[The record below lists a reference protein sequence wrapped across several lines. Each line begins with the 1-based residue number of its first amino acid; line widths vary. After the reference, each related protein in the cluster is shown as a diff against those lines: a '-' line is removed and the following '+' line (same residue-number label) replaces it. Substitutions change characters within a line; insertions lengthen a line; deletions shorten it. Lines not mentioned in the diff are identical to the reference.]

1 MKRLPLVLCAS
12 LLVPF
17 LQAEQPVIS
26 GTYPH
31 LAVYNDEN
39 ECGIGAVVP
48 WAGKLWFVTY
58 APHKPHGSSDKLYS
72 LTPDLKLTAHPDSI
86 GGTPANR
93 MIHRESNQLF
103 IGPYA
108 IDAEGKVRTIPYK
121 TMPGRLTGTARHLS
135 DPANKIYHGTMEE
148 GLYAVD
154 VKTLAVSTLYRDG
167 QVKGSAPLSQLV
179 GDHGKGLYS
188 GQGVLVYSNNGS
200 NGARPLRDPRIP
212 AGCLAEWDGK
222 EWKVVRH
229 GQFTEVTGPGG
240 LRGNAN
246 PATDPIWSIGFDRR
260 SLILM
265 VRHEGKWHS
274 YRLPKASHSYDGVQ
288 GWNTE
293 WPRIRE
299 IGEKDLL
306 MTMHGMLWRFPRNF
320 SPQNTSGLAP
330 RSSYL
335 RVVADFC
342 RWNDHIV
349 FACDDTTRSAFKNV
363 RKVKDPIAP
372 TQSHSNLWF
381 VKPDQLDHLG
391 PVSARGAVWHNDNVE
406 KGDISDPMLLEGF
419 QQRSIQIT
427 HAGDRAAV
435 FTIQVGKDDRWNKV
449 QTVRIKPGAAFFIDL
464 AKEYPKDSWARVKAE
479 SKALGATA
487 FFALSN
493 KDARAGFPGPITQGL
508 PFPTDKEITGG
519 IIRPRGE
526 NKGTLHFAALQ
537 STPEGPTDLGY
548 YELGADLKLRK
559 VDDPT
564 AHEWLKKNAVIR
576 SDLISEDRASVILET
591 AEGQRYRLPKTDTAF
606 DKPSRLGP
614 ERLEREVCTERDLFN
629 AHGTFYEI
637 PADSAGGFRR
647 MRPIATHGRRLVDFC
662 SFRGLLV
669 ISGISRNP
677 PGQNHHIIPSDDG
690 KTALWVGAIDDVW
703 KLGRARGNG
712 GPWNREIVK
721 PNVWSDPYLFHGYD
735 NRILTVLHNEPNRKI
750 VEFTAEIDLD
760 GNGLWKPYRVFPLVS
775 GNAFTFRFPDEIQG
789 HWIRFKVDRET
800 TATVTLNYN

>member
-1 MKRLPLVLCAS
+1 MKRLSLALCTA
-12 LLVPF
+12 LLGPI
-17 LQAEQPVIS
+17 LHAEQPVIS

-58 APHKPHGSSDKLYS
+58 APHKPHGSTDKLYS
-72 LTPDLKLTAHPDSI
+72 LTPDLKLSAHPESI

-103 IGPYA
+103 LGPYA
-108 IDAEGKVRTIPYK
+108 IDTEGKVRTIPSK
-121 TMPGRLTGTARHLS
+121 TMPGRLTGTARHLT

-154 VKTLAVSTLYRDG
+154 VKTLAVSTLYRDE
-167 QVKGSAPLSQLV
+167 QVTGSAPLSQLV

-200 NGARPLRDPRIP
+200 KGARPLRDPSIP
-212 AGCLAEWDGK
+212 AGCLAEWNGK
-222 EWKVVRH
+222 EWKIVRH

-265 VRHEGKWHS
+265 VRHEGTWHS
-274 YRLPKASHSYDGVQ
+274 YRLPKASHTYDGVH
-288 GWNTE
+288 GWHTE

-306 MTMHGMLWRFPRNF
+306 MTMHGMLWRFPRTF
-320 SPQNTSGLAP
+320 SPKNTSGLAP

-342 RWNDHIV
+342 RWNEHIV
-349 FACDDTTRSAFKNV
+349 FACDDTARSSFKNV
-363 RKVKDPIAP
+363 RKTKDPLPP

-381 VKPDQLDHLG
+381 VKPEELDQLG
-391 PVSARGAVWHNDNVE
+391 PVSARGAVWHNDNVT
-406 KGDISDPMLLEGF
+406 KGDLSDPMLLEGF
-419 QQRSIQIT
+419 LRRSLQLT
-427 HAGDRAAV
+427 HAGDRSAV

-449 QTVRIKPGAAFFIDL
+449 QTVLIKPGAVFFIDL
-464 AKEYPKDSWARVKAE
+464 AKDFPNASWARLRAD
-479 SKALGATA
+479 SDALGATA
-487 FFALSN
+487 SFSLSN
-493 KDARAGFPGPITQGL
+493 KDPRGGFPGNITHGL
-508 PFPTDKEITGG
+508 PFPSEKDVTGG

-526 NKGTLHFAALQ
+526 NKRTLHYAARQ
-537 STPEGPTDLGY
+537 STPEGPEDLGY

-564 AHEWLKKNAVIR
+564 SHEWLEKNAAIR
-576 SDLISEDRASVILET
+576 SGQISVDKASVIVVDEQ
-591 AEGQRYRLPKTDTAF
+591 GRRYRLPKSDTGF
-606 DKPSRLGP
+606 DNTGRLGP
-614 ERLEREVCTERDLFN
+614 ERLEREVSTERDLFN
-629 AHGTFYEI
+629 AHGTFYEL

-647 MRPIATHGRRLVDFC
+647 IRPLATHGRRIVDFC
-662 SFRGLLV
+662 SYRGHLV
-669 ISGISRNP
+669 LSGVSRKP
-677 PGQNHHIIPSDDG
+677 TGPNHHLIPSDDG
-690 KTALWVGAIDDVW
+690 KTALWVGSIDDIW

-712 GPWNREIVK
+712 GPWNRETVE

-735 NRILTVLHNEPNRKI
+735 RRALTILHNEFNRKI

-775 GNAFTFRFPDEIQG
+775 GNAFTMRIPDEIRG
-789 HWIRFKVDRET
+789 HWIRFKVDRAT
-800 TATVTLNYN
+800 VATVTLNYN